1 MVLSFRK
8 VMAAVAIFGLGIGL
22 AFGAGVAFGK
32 GDQKTVNSG
41 LTQQQIQSLLGVSG
55 PGAAGGAGSQAA
67 ASGTPGARAGFAGSA
82 LLGSNTTG
90 QITAIDGNTLTIQT
104 AQASIKVTL
113 PDGVKVNT
121 YKAGGV
127 SDLKV
132 GDSVI
137 VAGAAGSDGSV
148 AATSLSQ
155 LPAELQALGGGAGAG
170 GPQQQGGSQGPA
182 ATPTP
187 AR

>member
-8 VMAAVAIFGLGIGL
+8 VMATVAIFGIGIGL
-22 AFGAGVAFGK
+22 AFGVGVAFGK
-32 GDQKTVNSG
+32 GDQKTVNTG
-41 LTQQQIQSLLGVSG
+41 LTQQQIQTLLGVSG
-55 PGAAGGAGSQAA
+55 SGGAANQTG
-67 ASGTPGARAGFAGSA
+67 ASGTPSARAGAGNA
-82 LLGSNTTG
+82 LLGNNTTG

-104 AQASIKVTL
+104 AQASVKVTV
-113 PDGVKVNT
+113 PDSVKVNT

-127 SDLKV
+127 TDLKV

-137 VAGAAGSDGSV
+137 VAGAAGSDGTV

-170 GPQQQGGSQGPA
+170 GRGQQGGSQA
-182 ATPTP
+182 VASPTP